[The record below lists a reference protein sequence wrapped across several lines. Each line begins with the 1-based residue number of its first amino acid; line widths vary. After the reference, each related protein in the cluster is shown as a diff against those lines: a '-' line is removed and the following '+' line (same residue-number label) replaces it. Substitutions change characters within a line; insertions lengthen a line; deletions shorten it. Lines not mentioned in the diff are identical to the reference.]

1 MKELVI
7 AMRELTDV
15 ELDEVC
21 GGRRITQIEIAHNKA
36 VVVKSRNI
44 VIQQSI
50 TQTEDA

>member
-1 MKELVI
+1 
-7 AMRELTDV
+7 MRELTDV

-21 GGRRITQIEIAHNKA
+21 GGRRITIIQIAHNKA

-44 VIQQSI
+44 IIEQSI